1 MSGARAACNGSRGR
15 SPSDT
20 TGLQDLPQAAL
31 NLVDF
36 KLDEMPP
43 QRARGLLPQPSEV
56 TAAAL
61 VRGPAQSGLGR
72 P

>member
-1 MSGARAACNGSRGR
+1 MQRLSRPFSLGHHRFARPASGR
-15 SPSDT
+15 SEP
-20 TGLQDLPQAAL
+20 GG
-31 NLVDF
+31 F